1 MLTID
6 VQDALKAHIA
16 GAAKLQK
23 TGEGSLDEMF
33 KTIVGL
39 HTGEAL
45 VFAPDSILDVV
56 NASIGIWHTEVA
68 LEPLLDRFVK
78 VRIRNRISTDGG
90 KSIMASD
97 KMEVATP
104 VFVSQPSYPVVDLTG
119 DVSAE
124 EEEHHTIVTRSMQPL
139 RRSKR
144 ESAPATR
151 PYSPPTQS
159 VRQTSSTAPAL
170 HQPNGSAAMFAKPA
184 KQQVAAFDIERAFV
198 RITEARLRVNS
209 KKNLDFGV
217 IRNQV
222 EDELEIIRG
231 QLSSP
236 PWKSSSKDIIKEA
249 AVSCPLFGSFSFGG

>member
-6 VQDALKAHIA
+6 FQDALKAHIA

-39 HTGEAL
+39 RTGEAL

-68 LEPLLDRFVK
+68 LEQLLDRFVK
-78 VRIRNRISTDGG
+78 VRIRNRISTDEG

-97 KMEVATP
+97 KMEMATP

-119 DVSAE
+119 DASAE
-124 EEEHHTIVTRSMQPL
+124 EEEHHTIVTRSMQPS

-144 ESAPATR
+144 ESTPMTR
-151 PYSPPTQS
+151 QYSPQTQP
-159 VRQTSSTAPAL
+159 VRQTSSPSPAL
-170 HQPNGSAAMFAKPA
+170 HQPYGSAAMFSKPA
-184 KQQVAAFDIERAFV
+184 NQQVAAADVERGLV
-198 RITEARLRVNS
+198 RTTEAMLRANS
-209 KKNLDFGV
+209 KGNLNFGDV
-217 IRNQV
+217 RRQV
-222 EDELEIIRG
+222 EDDLEIVRG

-236 PWKSSSKDIIKEA
+236 VWKASSKEIIKKA
-249 AVSCPLFGSFSFGG
+249 AVSCPLFGSLSFSG

>member
-1 MLTID
+1 
-6 VQDALKAHIA
+6 LKAHIA

-23 TGEGSLDEMF
+23 TGEGSLDQLF

-39 HTGEAL
+39 RTGEAL
-45 VFAPDSILDVV
+45 VFSPDSILDVA
-56 NASIGIWHTEVA
+56 NASIGIWNTEVT

-78 VRIRNRISTDGG
+78 VRVRNRISTDGG

-97 KMEVATP
+97 RMELTTP

-119 DVSAE
+119 DASAE
-124 EEEHHTIVTRSMQPL
+124 EEEHFIGTGSMHPL
-139 RRSKR
+139 RRSR
-144 ESAPATR
+144 PENTNMAR
-151 PYSPPTQS
+151 PYSPLTQS
-159 VRQTSSTAPAL
+159 VRRTSSPAPGF
-170 HQPNGSAAMFAKPA
+170 HPSNGSATMLPNPA
-184 KQQVAAFDIERAFV
+184 NQQVAAADIERELV
-198 RITEARLRVNS
+198 RTTEAMLRVKS

-236 PWKSSSKDIIKEA
+236 VWKSSSKDIIKEA
-249 AVSCPLFGSFSFGG
+249 AVSCPLFGSLSFRG